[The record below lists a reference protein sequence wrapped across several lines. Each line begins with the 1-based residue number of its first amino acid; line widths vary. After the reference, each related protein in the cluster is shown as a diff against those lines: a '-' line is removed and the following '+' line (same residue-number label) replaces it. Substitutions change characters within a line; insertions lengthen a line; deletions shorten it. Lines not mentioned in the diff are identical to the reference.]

1 MAYHHLSINERDII
15 ATQLSSGNSYRAIA
29 TMLQRSHTSISRE
42 INRNRHHYTCDYSS
56 KNAQQLTD
64 YWCLSPTHAKRREH
78 KPLYDHVIKKLHQGH
93 SPDIIAG
100 CLKALHPDDLSMR
113 VSHETIYRWIYDNRR
128 NGGDL
133 YKSLL
138 RRHPCRKKHTPDRR
152 GGSLKGRVS
161 IKDRPASV
169 ELREDLNHWE
179 GDLVEGKRGTGYFVT
194 ITERKSRLT
203 LASKVDKKEASIVAS
218 AIIKLLKAK
227 KDNVQSITFDNGREF
242 YDFEKVKKAL
252 DADIFFADPYSSWQ
266 RGSNEHANGMLRRY
280 YKKGI
285 SFKDITSKQVQSTAN
300 IINNRPRKI
309 LGYKTAIEVFQSG

>member
-1 MAYHHLSINERDII
+1 
-15 ATQLSSGNSYRAIA
+15 
-29 TMLQRSHTSISRE
+29 
-42 INRNRHHYTCDYSS
+42 
-56 KNAQQLTD
+56 
-64 YWCLSPTHAKRREH
+64 
-78 KPLYDHVIKKLHQGH
+78 
-93 SPDIIAG
+93 
-100 CLKALHPDDLSMR
+100 
-113 VSHETIYRWIYDNRR
+113 
-128 NGGDL
+128 
-133 YKSLL
+133 
-138 RRHPCRKKHTPDRR
+138 
-152 GGSLKGRVS
+152 VS

-169 ELREDLNHWE
+169 ELRENLNHWE

-218 AIIKLLKAK
+218 AIIKLLKPK
-227 KDNVQSITFDNGREF
+227 KDNVESITFDNGREF

-285 SFKDITSKQVQSTAN
+285 SFNGITSKQVQSTAN